1 MSTKTGHEQKATQVS
16 KSMLALN
23 ELGQSPW
30 LDSID
35 RAWFASGELERMRDT
50 YGLRGVTSNP
60 TIFAGSLR
68 GAAYDA
74 DIATLAAQGLTDEAI
89 FEKLATD
96 DIRAACDIFQGVW
109 ADSEG
114 QDGHVSL
121 ELEPELA
128 NDADASIDRAAH
140 LWHVVDRP
148 NLMIKVPATR
158 DGLPVVEELIAR
170 GINVNVTLLF
180 DVAMFEQVMDRHV
193 AGLERLIA
201 DGSDPARVASVASFF
216 VSRVDTAI
224 DPQLIENEDVEDLAG
239 TIAVANARA
248 AYVAWEST
256 MASERWH
263 AVAAAGAQPQRP
275 LWASTGTKN
284 DQYSDVL
291 YVDELIGPC
300 TVNTMPL
307 STIKAFADHGT
318 AQKTL
323 TPATCSDAE
332 SRLAR
337 LESAGVDLD
346 AITDQ
351 LREDGV
357 ASFQAS
363 YDELIQTIRSRR

>member
-1 MSTKTGHEQKATQVS
+1 
-16 KSMLALN
+16 
-23 ELGQSPW
+23 
-30 LDSID
+30 
-35 RAWFASGELERMRDT
+35 
-50 YGLRGVTSNP
+50 VTSNP

-68 GAAYDA
+68 GAAYDT
-74 DIATLAAQGLTDEAI
+74 DIAALAAQGLSDEAI

-96 DIRAACDIFQGVW
+96 DIRTACDIFQNVW
-109 ADSEG
+109 SESEG
-114 QDGHVSL
+114 HDGHVSL
-121 ELEPELA
+121 ELEPNLA
-128 NDADASIDRAAH
+128 HDADASIERAIH
-140 LWHVVDRP
+140 LWKVVNRP

-158 DGLPVVEELIAR
+158 DGLPVVEELIAQ

-201 DGSDPARVASVASFF
+201 DGKDPARVASVASFF

-224 DPQLIENEDVEDLAG
+224 DPLLVENEDVEDLAG

-256 MASERWH
+256 MASERWE
-263 AVAAAGAQPQRP
+263 AVAQAGAQPQRP

-284 DQYSDVL
+284 PEYSDVL
-291 YVDELIGPC
+291 YVEELIGPY

-307 STIKAFADHGT
+307 STIQAFADHGT

-323 TPATCSDAE
+323 TSSTCSDAE

-337 LESAGVDLD
+337 LESAGIDLD

-363 YDELIQTIRSRR
+363 YDELIQTIHSRR